1 MLKQYVEFF
10 FPGSFVSET
19 SAQEVANRTDAVE
32 LPRGAYGYRFF
43 AQQEVEQDG
52 EVLKGE
58 RKDIG
63 PMTYYGEVLT
73 LEDVQALPGDYRI
86 LASNMKCNGWSRV
99 VRTVRGNFQ
108 PLDVCDVVVTPNA
121 EITGRASGPG

>member
-10 FPGSFVSET
+10 FPGSFASET
-19 SAQEVANRTDAVE
+19 SAQEVASRADAVE

-43 AQQEVEQDG
+43 ARREIEQGG

-73 LEDVQALPGDYRI
+73 LEDVQSLTGDYRI
-86 LASNMKCNGWSRV
+86 LASNMKCNGWDRV

-108 PLDVCDVVVTPNA
+108 PLDTCDVVVTPNV
-121 EITGRASGPG
+121 